1 MKQLILIL
9 GGSRSG
15 KSDFAEQLA
24 ARIAGPKVV
33 FCATA
38 EGLDDDMR
46 ERIARHRSKRP
57 AEWRTI
63 EEPLSVCTAIADLER
78 KADLREHVV
87 VLDCLTLWV
96 SNIMLRNGNE
106 IMDAAAIDVAGGQ
119 LLDTF
124 ANGTATWIVVSNEVG
139 QGLMPP
145 NAMARRYS
153 ELLGRANRR
162 IAAVADCVYL
172 MVAGVA
178 VDVKQLSHEVVGA
191 GPRFLS

>member
-1 MKQLILIL
+1 MKELILIL

-24 ARIAGPKVV
+24 ARIASSNVV

-38 EGLDDDMR
+38 EGLDDDMK

-63 EEPLSVCTAIADLER
+63 EEPLYIATAIADLESTE
-78 KADLREHVV
+78 DLRAHVV

-96 SNIMLRNGNE
+96 SNMLLRDGNE
-106 IMDAAAIDVAGGQ
+106 GAQASGIGSETDK
-119 LLDTF
+119 LLDTY
-124 ANGTATWIVVSNEVG
+124 ARGSATWIVVSNEVG

-145 NAMARRYS
+145 NALARRYA
-153 ELLGRANRR
+153 ELLGRVNRQ
-162 IAAVADCVYL
+162 IAAVADRVYL
-172 MVAGVA
+172 TVAGVA
-178 VDVKQLSHEVVGA
+178 LDVKAMTHEVVK
-191 GPRFLS
+191 